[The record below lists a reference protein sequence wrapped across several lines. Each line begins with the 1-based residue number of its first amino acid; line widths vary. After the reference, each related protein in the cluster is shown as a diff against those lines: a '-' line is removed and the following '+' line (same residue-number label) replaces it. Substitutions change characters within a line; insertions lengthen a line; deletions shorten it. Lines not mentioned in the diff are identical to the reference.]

1 MVQRRNEVGDDGEEG
16 LSGLRAR
23 GERSF
28 VRALS
33 HPALSRV
40 MARFADLH
48 LPGPMLRV
56 LLRTYVRAY
65 GVDLSESAE
74 PLSAFP
80 TFNAFFTRRL
90 RDGARPVAR
99 EHGVVVSPSD
109 SRLQSLGRVPADAR
123 LEQIKGR
130 SYTLTALFGDESDAA
145 VFARGVHA
153 TLYLS
158 PSMYHRV
165 HVPVDG
171 RITAWRYLPGRLYPV
186 NAMAVRNVEGLFT
199 VNERVVVLIDSD
211 DVGPLAVVMVGAT
224 NVGRMTLSFAGL
236 VTNAGDPPTYVRL
249 HPPPPVRRG
258 DELGAFNLG
267 STVVLLAADP
277 SLEPAGV
284 HEGDIV
290 HVGQPLWR
298 KG

>member
-1 MVQRRNEVGDDGEEG
+1 VKRG
-16 LSGLRAR
+16 GLRAL

-33 HPALSRV
+33 RPGLSRAA
-40 MARFADLH
+40 ARLADLR
-48 LPGPMLRV
+48 LPAPLLRA

-65 GVDLSESAE
+65 RVDMSEAAE
-74 PLSAFP
+74 PLSAYP

-90 RDGARPVAR
+90 REGARPVAAGR
-99 EHGVVVSPSD
+99 AVIASPAD
-109 SRLQSLGRVPADAR
+109 SRLQSLGRVPADGR
-123 LEQIKGR
+123 LDQIKGR
-130 SYTLTALFGDESDAA
+130 SYGLAELLGDPLQAA
-145 VFARGVHA
+145 VFAGGVHA

-186 NAMAVRNVEGLFT
+186 NALAVRNVEGLFT
-199 VNERVVVLIDSD
+199 VNERVVVTIEGE
-211 DVGPLAVVMVGAT
+211 DVGPVAVVLVGAT
-224 NVGRMTLSFAGL
+224 NVGRMTLSFIPL
-236 VTNAGDPPTYVRL
+236 STNAGGPPLSARLDPPL
-249 HPPPPVRRG
+249 PVRRG

-284 HEGDIV
+284 REGDV
-290 HVGQPLWR
+290 VRVGQRLWR
-298 KG
+298 KPV